1 MIRSIKQFKEK
12 LYFLITEKDKK
23 DIRDVLILGFIVG
36 LFELVGLAL
45 IVLMIQVFTN
55 TSIIESNQYFQYIYH
70 HIAQN
75 SLTNFIVIFSIFIFL
90 FYVIKLIFSIKNA
103 KLMAKLTS
111 NLYIDISKKLFEN
124 YLNYYYRDFGKK
136 NTADINQILI
146 VESDYLSL
154 MVSNIIYLLI
164 HLTIIGLLYGYM
176 MYVDWFLTVLVTTI
190 FILLAYMYK
199 KLLSLKLVNMGEE
212 RMIVLNDYIRFVKST
227 FSNYK
232 FIKGLTGEY
241 IDTNLSHK
249 TANYKKAR
257 IDMLFWAETP
267 RLILEFFVIATMIGI
282 LLFIKLRYQNT
293 DELLVVVSAYALA
306 LFRMLPSLSR
316 VLNGVSII
324 NMYKKTLDMVHTEFV
339 NETEKKQIDLE
350 GIVLKNHILLQD
362 ISFTYPDSDKQSLV
376 NIDLEIKKGDK
387 IAIVGESGSGKSTL
401 MDILIGL
408 HLPTN
413 GKFIVDDTEINSKN
427 IVSWRKNTSFVPQK
441 VVLFESSVKENIAFG
456 KEYDEKLFKEVL
468 EDVYMYDTVM
478 AKGGI
483 EVKVGDEVSGFSGG
497 QMQRLAFARALYQER
512 DILFLDEATSSLDE
526 EIENQIVDKILNKY
540 KEKTIIAIV
549 HKESIADKFD
559 KVLRLKGG
567 YVVEK

>member
-1 MIRSIKQFKEK
+1 MIKSIKQFKEK

-23 DIRDVLILGFIVG
+23 DIRNVLILGFVVG
-36 LFELVGLAL
+36 LFELMGLAL

-55 TSIIESNQYFQYIYH
+55 TSIIESNHYFHYVYQY
-70 HIAQN
+70 IAQN
-75 SLTNFIVIFSIFIFL
+75 SVTNFIIIFSVFIFL

-164 HLTIIGLLYGYM
+164 HLTIIGLLYSYM
-176 MYVDWFLTVLVTTI
+176 MYVDWFLTILVTTI

-257 IDMLFWAETP
+257 IDMLFWSETP

-282 LLFIKLRYQNT
+282 LLFIKLRYQNN

-324 NMYKKTLDMVHTEFV
+324 NMYKKTLDIVHTEFV
-339 NETEKKQIDLE
+339 SETEKKQTDLE
-350 GIVLKNHILLQD
+350 SVVLKNHILLQD
-362 ISFTYPDSDKQSLV
+362 ISFTYPDSDKKSLV
-376 NIDLEIKKGDK
+376 YINVEIKKGDK

-413 GKFIVDDTEINSKN
+413 GNLIVDDTEINSKN

-441 VVLFESSVKENIAFG
+441 VVLFESSVKENITFG
-456 KEYDEKLFKEVL
+456 KEYDEKLLKEVL

-567 YVVEK
+567 YIIEK

>member
-1 MIRSIKQFKEK
+1 MIKSIKQFKEK
-12 LYFLITEKDKK
+12 LYFLITEKDKR

-55 TSIIESNQYFQYIYH
+55 TSVIESNHYFHYIYQ

-75 SLTNFIVIFSIFIFL
+75 SVSNFIIIFSVFIFL

-136 NTADINQILI
+136 NTAEINQILV
-146 VESDYLSL
+146 VESDNLAL

-164 HLTIIGLLYGYM
+164 HLTIIGLLYSYM
-176 MYVDWFLTVLVTTI
+176 MYVDWFLTVIVTAI

-199 KLLSLKLVNMGEE
+199 KLLNKRLVVMGEE
-212 RMIVLNDYIRFVKST
+212 RINAVTSYMRFIKST

-249 TANYKKAR
+249 TTNYKKAR

-267 RLILEFFVIATMIGI
+267 RLLLEFFVIATMIGI

-339 NETEKKQIDLE
+339 NETEKKQTNLE

-362 ISFTYPDSDKQSLV
+362 ISFIYPDSDKKSLIYINV
-376 NIDLEIKKGDK
+376 EIKKGDK
-387 IAIVGESGSGKSTL
+387 IAFVGESGSGKSTL

-413 GKFIVDDTEINSKN
+413 GNLIVDDTEINSKN

-441 VVLFESSVKENIAFG
+441 VVLFESSVKENITFG
-456 KEYDEKLFKEVL
+456 KEYDEKLLKEVL

-540 KEKTIIAIV
+540 REKTIIAIV

-567 YVVEK
+567 CVVEK